1 MYDNNLTYP
10 WRTSVT
16 EWIALLSIST
26 RYAFDRIRDR
36 AIAALAPGPTP
47 YSSHV
52 LNPVDMIAL
61 ALKHDIPQWLETAY
75 VLLCMR
81 ENPLEEE
88 EGERLGVLTT
98 IRLAKARERFWK
110 EQAAQSEGRLEE
122 DVRLGASAQRRIS
135 VLFGPP
141 CPKRARATQIV
152 NEVFWPP
159 NPPETVVQ

>member
-26 RYAFDRIRDR
+26 RYGFDRIRDR
-36 AIAALAPGPTP
+36 AITALAPGPTP

-52 LNPVDMIAL
+52 LNPVDMVVL

-81 ENPLEEE
+81 EQSLEEE
-88 EGERLGVLTT
+88 EGEKLGVVTT
-98 IRLAKARERFWK
+98 IRLARARERFWK

-122 DVRLGASAQRRIS
+122 DVRLGASAQRRVS

-141 CPKRARATQIV
+141 CPRRVRATQIV
-152 NEVFWPP
+152 NEVFWPSSSS
-159 NPPETVVQ
+159 EGVSQ

>member
-1 MYDNNLTYP
+1 M
-10 WRTSVT
+10 S
-16 EWIALLSIST
+16 EWTALLSIST

-52 LNPVDMIAL
+52 LDPVEMIVL
-61 ALKHDIPQWLETAY
+61 AVKHDIPQWLETAY

-81 ENPLEEE
+81 EHALQEE
-88 EGERLGVLTT
+88 EGEKLGIITS
-98 IRLAKARERFWK
+98 IRLAKTRERYWR

-122 DVRLGASAQRRIS
+122 DIRLGANAQRRMS

-141 CPKRARATQIV
+141 CPKRVRATQIV
-152 NEVFWPP
+152 NEVFWPSS
-159 NPPETVVQ
+159 PPEGVSQ